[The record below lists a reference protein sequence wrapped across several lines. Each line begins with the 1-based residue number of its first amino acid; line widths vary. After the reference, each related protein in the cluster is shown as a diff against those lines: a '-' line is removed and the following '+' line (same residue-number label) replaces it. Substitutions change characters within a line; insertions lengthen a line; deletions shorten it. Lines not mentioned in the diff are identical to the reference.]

1 MHGNRHGADEVTV
14 LSGQL
19 FLRVLLKLS
28 FIHENDD
35 DDGVGD
41 DDNDDDADAD
51 DDVDDEDHEGNVYA

>member
-35 DDGVGD
+35 DGVGD